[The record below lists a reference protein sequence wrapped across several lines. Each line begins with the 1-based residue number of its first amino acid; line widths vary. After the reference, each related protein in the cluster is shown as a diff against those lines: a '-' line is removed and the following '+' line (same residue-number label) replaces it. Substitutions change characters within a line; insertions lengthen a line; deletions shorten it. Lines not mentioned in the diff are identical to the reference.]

1 MGDIRGKK
9 AIVTGGAMGFGL
21 ATCKKLLKEG
31 CDVTIW
37 DLSAE
42 AMEKARKEL
51 EKIGTGKVYT
61 YQCDVVDPERVK
73 ALTAQARI
81 DMGRID
87 ILINNAAFQRKGS
100 FVEQPI
106 EAMLKQN
113 DVNINALLYTMK
125 AVIPEMVERNSGWI
139 VNVSSAASIFSF
151 PKLSIYTS
159 SKWWVHGICDVLRLE
174 MKILGK
180 KGVKIISVHPGLA
193 GAGGGMFGG
202 MKLGMI
208 ASFIAPLCK
217 PDVLAKRIVEN
228 GIKKGRTVVMVPR
241 TIYLFWMLRGWIPN
255 PLWDW
260 QLRIL
265 GMDKTVDSIVGR
277 PGFAHSDSRLDKK
290 A

>member
-1 MGDIRGKK
+1 MKDIKGKK

-21 ATCKKLLKEG
+21 ATCKELLKEG

-37 DLSAE
+37 DLSME

-51 EKIGTGKVYT
+51 DKIGTGKVYT
-61 YQCDVVDPERVK
+61 YQCDVSDQNRVK
-73 ALTAQARI
+73 ELTAQARK

-87 ILINNAAFQRKGS
+87 ILINNAAFQRMGS
-100 FVEQPI
+100 FAEQPI

-125 AVIPEMVERNSGWI
+125 AVMPEMMERNSGWI
-139 VNVSSAASIFSF
+139 VNISSAASIFSF
-151 PKLSIYTS
+151 PKGSIYTA
-159 SKWWVHGICDVLRLE
+159 SKFWVHGICDVLRLE
-174 MKILGK
+174 MKVLGK

-202 MKLGMI
+202 MKLSML
-208 ASFIAPLCK
+208 ASLVAPLCK

-228 GIKKGRTVVMVPR
+228 GIKKGRTVVMCPR
-241 TIYLFWMLRGWIPN
+241 SIYLFWMLRGWIPN

-265 GMDKTVDSIVGR
+265 GFPEAVDTVVGR
-277 PGFAHSDSRLDKK
+277 PGFAHADPRSDKK
-290 A
+290 T